1 MLGEPPPRARLTSFP
16 LKPTAGLVLHR
27 IVPRGVTLLD
37 QAGAQ
42 APYGDE
48 RWLPAE
54 HRVDDD
60 EALTA
65 GLGGFGATVVRAD
78 VDLPVV
84 RWEDRD
90 HSHIGG
96 YGARLR

>member
-1 MLGEPPPRARLTSFP
+1 MTM
-16 LKPTAGLVLHR
+16 TM
-27 IVPRGVTLLD
+27 
-37 QAGAQ
+37 
-42 APYGDE
+42 
-48 RWLPAE
+48 
-54 HRVDDD
+54 
-60 EALTA
+60 ALTA
-65 GLGGFGATVVRAD
+65 GLGGLGVTVTRAD